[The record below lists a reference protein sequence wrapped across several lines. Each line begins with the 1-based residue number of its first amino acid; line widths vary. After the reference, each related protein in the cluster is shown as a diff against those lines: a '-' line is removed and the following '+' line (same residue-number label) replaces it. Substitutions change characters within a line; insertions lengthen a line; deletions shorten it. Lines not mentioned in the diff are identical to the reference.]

1 MRRSPSLYCG
11 WLVGGVVGAGGGPEV
26 VGTGGSGLEVGFI
39 GSATG
44 LSPAGV
50 SGTSMLFACG
60 ALVDVAVP
68 WRFVVV
74 CFGWGAVGEV
84 PVLEAVDPA
93 LVEPDVFEPE
103 LCACMATGAISATAT
118 MGSASL
124 PEKLIV
130 VPSCADVRAQEA
142 RRRCPQWRYS
152 ATV

>member
-26 VGTGGSGLEVGFI
+26 VGTGGSGLELGFI

-50 SGTSMLFACG
+50 LGTSMLFACG
-60 ALVDVAVP
+60 VLVDVAVP
-68 WRFVVV
+68 RCFVVV

-84 PVLEAVDPA
+84 PVLDAVDPA
-93 LVEPDVFEPE
+93 LVEPEVFEPE

-118 MGSASL
+118 IGSASL

-130 VPSCADVRAQEA
+130 VPSCADGKRPPISSEMPVK
-142 RRRCPQWRYS
+142 RYS